1 MGRQIHALRLGRL
14 ASRRGWCQDRSSMK
28 SLSGGAFA
36 ALVFVAFAN
45 PNGFAQTFAPTP
57 HATATQSAP
66 AQTAAAQTAQ
76 LQELTKKIDEQNAK
90 IDMLSQQILKLQ
102 LAISNQR
109 PGVMIGEGAPPASTS
124 STSTSISA
132 SPEPSAKAGDGNSH
146 IVARGETLTSIA
158 RMHNIS
164 VSELQKFNHID
175 NPLKLQ
181 AGQTLLIPPSPIPS
195 PSSSG
200 E

>member
-1 MGRQIHALRLGRL
+1 
-14 ASRRGWCQDRSSMK
+14 MK
-28 SLSGGAFA
+28 SLFEPVLAAF
-36 ALVFVAFAN
+36 VFVALASSN
-45 PNGFAQTFAPTP
+45 SFAQTLGATP
-57 HATATQSAP
+57 KAAAT
-66 AQTAAAQTAQ
+66 QTAATQTAQ

-102 LAISNQR
+102 SQLSNQR
-109 PGVMIGEGAPPASTS
+109 PGVMIGEGAP
-124 STSTSISA
+124 STSTSTSTSTA
-132 SPEPSAKAGDGNSH
+132 STSTPAAAEPSAKAGDGNSH

-158 RMHNIS
+158 RMHNVS
-164 VSELQKFNHID
+164 VGELQKFNHID

>member
-1 MGRQIHALRLGRL
+1 
-14 ASRRGWCQDRSSMK
+14 MK
-28 SLSGGAFA
+28 SFFGPVLAAF
-36 ALVFVAFAN
+36 VFVALASSN
-45 PNGFAQTFAPTP
+45 SFAQTLGATP
-57 HATATQSAP
+57 KATATQ
-66 AQTAAAQTAQ
+66 TAANQTAQ

-102 LAISNQR
+102 LQLSNQR
-109 PGVMIGEGAPPASTS
+109 PGVMIGEGAP
-124 STSTSISA
+124 STSTSTSTPA
-132 SPEPSAKAGDGNSH
+132 AAEPSAKAGDDNSH

-158 RMHNIS
+158 RMHNVS
-164 VSELQKFNHID
+164 VGELQKFNHID

>member
-1 MGRQIHALRLGRL
+1 
-14 ASRRGWCQDRSSMK
+14 MK
-28 SLSGGAFA
+28 SLVANALA
-36 ALVFVAFAN
+36 ASVLIALASS
-45 PNGFAQTFAPTP
+45 NGFAQTSTP
-57 HATATQSAP
+57 HTTATQ
-66 AQTAAAQTAQ
+66 AAVGQAAQ
-76 LQELTKKIDEQNAK
+76 LQELTKKIEEQNAK

-102 LAISNQR
+102 SQLSNQR
-109 PGVMIGEGAPPASTS
+109 PGVMIGEGAPPTSTS
-124 STSTSISA
+124 TASTSTSA
-132 SPEPSAKAGDGNSH
+132 AAEPSVKAGDGNSH

>member
-1 MGRQIHALRLGRL
+1 
-14 ASRRGWCQDRSSMK
+14 MK
-28 SLSGGAFA
+28 SLVTN
-36 ALVFVAFAN
+36 ALTASVLIALASS
-45 PNGFAQTFAPTP
+45 NGFAQTIAPTP
-57 HATATQSAP
+57 HASATQP
-66 AQTAAAQTAQ
+66 ATDQAAQ
-76 LQELTKKIDEQNAK
+76 LQELTKKIEEQNAK

-102 LAISNQR
+102 SQLSNQR
-109 PGVMIGEGAPPASTS
+109 PGVMIGEGAP
-124 STSTSISA
+124 STSTSTA
-132 SPEPSAKAGDGNSH
+132 STSTPAAAEPSAKAGDGNSH

-158 RMHNIS
+158 RMHNVS
-164 VSELQKFNHID
+164 VGELQKFNHID

>member
-1 MGRQIHALRLGRL
+1 
-14 ASRRGWCQDRSSMK
+14 MK
-28 SLSGGAFA
+28 SLAGDLWLTTSGL
-36 ALVFVAFAN
+36 LVLATSGVT
-45 PNGFAQTFAPTP
+45 AQTMAPTP
-57 HATATQSAP
+57 KEAVS
-66 AQTAAAQTAQ
+66 QTAQ

-102 LAISNQR
+102 LQLSNQR
-109 PGVMIGEGAPPASTS
+109 PGVMIGEGAP
-124 STSTSISA
+124 STSTSTSTTPTSTPA
-132 SPEPSAKAGDGNSH
+132 PAESSAKAGDGNNH
-146 IVARGETLTSIA
+146 VVARGETLTSIA
-158 RMHNIS
+158 KMHNVS
-164 VSELQKFNHID
+164 VSDLQKFNHID

>member
-1 MGRQIHALRLGRL
+1 
-14 ASRRGWCQDRSSMK
+14 MK
-28 SLSGGAFA
+28 SLFGGAFA
-36 ALVFVAFAN
+36 VLVFVVLASSNSF
-45 PNGFAQTFAPTP
+45 GQTFAPTP
-57 HATATQSAP
+57 HSAATQA
-66 AQTAAAQTAQ
+66 AATQTAATQTAQ

-102 LAISNQR
+102 LQLSNQR
-109 PGVMIGEGAPPASTS
+109 PGVMIGEGSA
-124 STSTSISA
+124 STSTSTSTSTPA
-132 SPEPSAKAGDGNSH
+132 AAESSTKTGDGNSH

-158 RMHNIS
+158 KMHNIS

>member
-1 MGRQIHALRLGRL
+1 
-14 ASRRGWCQDRSSMK
+14 MK
-28 SLSGGAFA
+28 SLVTN
-36 ALVFVAFAN
+36 ALTASVLIALASS
-45 PNGFAQTFAPTP
+45 NGFAQTIAPTP
-57 HATATQSAP
+57 HASATQP
-66 AQTAAAQTAQ
+66 ATDQAAQ
-76 LQELTKKIDEQNAK
+76 LQELTKKIEEQNAK

-102 LAISNQR
+102 SQLSNQR
-109 PGVMIGEGAPPASTS
+109 PGVMIGEGAPPTSTSTASTS
-124 STSTSISA
+124 TPA
-132 SPEPSAKAGDGNSH
+132 AAEPSAKAGDGNSH

-158 RMHNIS
+158 RMHNVS
-164 VSELQKFNHID
+164 VGELQKFNHID

>member
-1 MGRQIHALRLGRL
+1 
-14 ASRRGWCQDRSSMK
+14 MK
-28 SLSGGAFA
+28 SLFGPVLAAF
-36 ALVFVAFAN
+36 VFVALASSN
-45 PNGFAQTFAPTP
+45 SFAQTLGATP
-57 HATATQSAP
+57 KAAAT
-66 AQTAAAQTAQ
+66 QTAANQTAQ

-102 LAISNQR
+102 LQLSNQR
-109 PGVMIGEGAPPASTS
+109 PGVMIGEGAP
-124 STSTSISA
+124 STSTSTSTTPTSTPA
-132 SPEPSAKAGDGNSH
+132 PAEPSAKAGDGDSH
-146 IVARGETLTSIA
+146 VVARGETLTSIA
-158 RMHNIS
+158 KMHDVS
-164 VSELQKFNHID
+164 VSDLQKFNHID

>member
-1 MGRQIHALRLGRL
+1 
-14 ASRRGWCQDRSSMK
+14 MK
-28 SLSGGAFA
+28 SLVAN
-36 ALVFVAFAN
+36 ALIASVLIALASS
-45 PNGFAQTFAPTP
+45 NGFAQTIAPTP
-57 HATATQSAP
+57 HASATQ
-66 AQTAAAQTAQ
+66 AAAGQAAQ
-76 LQELTKKIDEQNAK
+76 LQELTKKIEEQNAK

-102 LAISNQR
+102 SQLSNQR
-109 PGVMIGEGAPPASTS
+109 PGVMIGEGAP
-124 STSTSISA
+124 STSTSTSTVSTSTPA
-132 SPEPSAKAGDGNSH
+132 AAEPSAKAGDGNSH

>member
-1 MGRQIHALRLGRL
+1 
-14 ASRRGWCQDRSSMK
+14 MK
-28 SLSGGAFA
+28 SLFRGALA
-36 ALVFVAFAN
+36 VSVFVALAH

-57 HATATQSAP
+57 HAAATQSA
-66 AQTAAAQTAQ
+66 AAEIQA
-76 LQELTKKIDEQNAK
+76 LTKKIDEQNAK

-102 LAISNQR
+102 SQLSNQR
-109 PGVMIGEGAPPASTS
+109 PGVMIGEGAPAASTS
-124 STSTSISA
+124 ATSTTSTAA
-132 SPEPSAKAGDGNSH
+132 SPEPSAKADNGNSH

-158 RMHNIS
+158 KAHNVS

-181 AGQTLLIPPSPIPS
+181 AGQTLLIPASPIPS

>member
-1 MGRQIHALRLGRL
+1 
-14 ASRRGWCQDRSSMK
+14 MK
-28 SLSGGAFA
+28 SLFGSVLAVF
-36 ALVFVAFAN
+36 VFVALASSN
-45 PNGFAQTFAPTP
+45 SFAQTLGATP
-57 HATATQSAP
+57 KTAAT
-66 AQTAAAQTAQ
+66 QTAANQTAQ

-102 LAISNQR
+102 LQLSNQR
-109 PGVMIGEGAPPASTS
+109 PGVMIGEGAP
-124 STSTSISA
+124 STSTSTSTTPTSTPA
-132 SPEPSAKAGDGNSH
+132 PAEPSTKAGDGNSH
-146 IVARGETLTSIA
+146 VVARGETLTSIA
-158 RMHNIS
+158 KIHNVS
-164 VSELQKFNHID
+164 VSDLQKFNHID

>member
-1 MGRQIHALRLGRL
+1 
-14 ASRRGWCQDRSSMK
+14 MK
-28 SLSGGAFA
+28 SLTKGAFTA
-36 ALVFVAFAN
+36 FVLIALAS
-45 PNGFAQTFAPTP
+45 GHSSAQTFAPTP
-57 HATATQSAP
+57 NSA
-66 AQTAAAQTAQ
+66 ASQTAQ

-102 LAISNQR
+102 LQLSNQR
-109 PGVMIGEGAPPASTS
+109 PGVMIGEGAPSGSS
-124 STSTSISA
+124 STSVTSTSTPASA
-132 SPEPSAKAGDGNSH
+132 ESSAKAASGDSH
-146 IVARGETLTSIA
+146 VVARGETLTSVA
-158 RMHNIS
+158 KMYNVS
-164 VSELQKFNHID
+164 VGELQKFNHID

>member
-1 MGRQIHALRLGRL
+1 
-14 ASRRGWCQDRSSMK
+14 MK
-28 SLSGGAFA
+28 SLFGPGLAAF
-36 ALVFVAFAN
+36 VFVALASSN
-45 PNGFAQTFAPTP
+45 SFAQTFASTP
-57 HATATQSAP
+57 KTSATQ
-66 AQTAAAQTAQ
+66 AAANQTAQ

-102 LAISNQR
+102 SQLSSQR
-109 PGVMIGEGAPPASTS
+109 PGVIIGEGAP
-124 STSTSISA
+124 STSTSATSTSSA
-132 SPEPSAKAGDGNSH
+132 APAESSAKAGNGNSH

-158 RMHNIS
+158 KMHNIS

>member
-1 MGRQIHALRLGRL
+1 
-14 ASRRGWCQDRSSMK
+14 MK
-28 SLSGGAFA
+28 SLSGGVFA
-36 ALVFVAFAN
+36 ALVFAALAN
-45 PNGFAQTFAPTP
+45 SNGFGQTFAATP
-57 HATATQSAP
+57 NP
-66 AQTAAAQTAQ
+66 AANQTAQ
-76 LQELTKKIDEQNAK
+76 LQELTKKIEEQNAK

-102 LAISNQR
+102 QQIGTQR
-109 PGVMIGEGAPPASTS
+109 PGVMIGEGAPSTS
-124 STSTSISA
+124 SSTSATSISTP
-132 SPEPSAKAGDGNSH
+132 SSVESSAKAGNGNSH

-158 RMHNIS
+158 KMHNVS
-164 VSELQKFNHID
+164 VGDLQKFNHID

>member
-1 MGRQIHALRLGRL
+1 
-14 ASRRGWCQDRSSMK
+14 MK
-28 SLSGGAFA
+28 SLVANALA
-36 ALVFVAFAN
+36 AAVLIALASSN
-45 PNGFAQTFAPTP
+45 SFAQTSAPTP
-57 HATATQSAP
+57 HTAATQ
-66 AQTAAAQTAQ
+66 AAAGQAAQ
-76 LQELTKKIDEQNAK
+76 LQELTKKIEEQNAK

-102 LAISNQR
+102 SQLSNQR
-109 PGVMIGEGAPPASTS
+109 PGVMIGEGAPPTSTSTASTS
-124 STSTSISA
+124 TPA
-132 SPEPSAKAGDGNSH
+132 AAEPSVKAGDGNSH

>member
-1 MGRQIHALRLGRL
+1 
-14 ASRRGWCQDRSSMK
+14 MK
-28 SLSGGAFA
+28 SLVTN
-36 ALVFVAFAN
+36 ALTASVLIALASS
-45 PNGFAQTFAPTP
+45 NGFAQTIAPTP
-57 HATATQSAP
+57 HASATQ
-66 AQTAAAQTAQ
+66 AAADQAAQ
-76 LQELTKKIDEQNAK
+76 LQELTKKIEEQNAK

-102 LAISNQR
+102 SQLSNQR
-109 PGVMIGEGAPPASTS
+109 PGVMIGEGAP
-124 STSTSISA
+124 STSTSTSTA
-132 SPEPSAKAGDGNSH
+132 STSTPAAAEPSAKAGDGNSH

-158 RMHNIS
+158 RMHNVS
-164 VSELQKFNHID
+164 VGELQKFNHID

>member
-1 MGRQIHALRLGRL
+1 
-14 ASRRGWCQDRSSMK
+14 MK
-28 SLSGGAFA
+28 SLFGPVLAAF
-36 ALVFVAFAN
+36 VFVALASSN
-45 PNGFAQTFAPTP
+45 SFAQTLGATP
-57 HATATQSAP
+57 KAAAT
-66 AQTAAAQTAQ
+66 QTAANQTAQ

-102 LAISNQR
+102 LQLSNQR
-109 PGVMIGEGAPPASTS
+109 PGVMIGEGAP
-124 STSTSISA
+124 STSTSTSTTPTSTPA
-132 SPEPSAKAGDGNSH
+132 PAEPSTKAGDGNSH
-146 IVARGETLTSIA
+146 VVARGETLTSIA
-158 RMHNIS
+158 KMHNVS
-164 VSELQKFNHID
+164 VSDLQKFNHID